1 MDLFHRRMEWD
12 GGEGTKGKK
21 ALVTLEELW
30 DILTQFKEV
39 DKKTRG

>member
-1 MDLFHRRMEWD
+1 MGWWR
-12 GGEGTKGKK
+12 GNKGKE

-39 DKKTRG
+39 DKKTQD